1 VIDSRCLK
9 LRKAK
14 EERVLTVEGSL
25 IIIKK
30 THEIKHDE
38 PTH

>member
-1 VIDSRCLK
+1 MIDSRCLK

-25 IIIKK
+25 IVLKK
-30 THEIKHDE
+30 HMK
-38 PTH
+38 

>member
-25 IIIKK
+25 IVLNE

-38 PTH
+38 STH